1 MKNKLYTFKS
11 ILLFLS
17 ICTIYLFSLILLLLN
32 LNVIELYEISILFSL
47 LIFSLTLLIY
57 STFLKNK
64 LIFLSA
70 LAIFLIS
77 LLEIVIIKFNLISGG
92 IESVIWLNIVFQ
104 VAIFIINIILV
115 IGISIHYNKIKKNN
129 IIRLLAFENNEAII
143 VTYNYDDDN
152 LKIELS
158 KELKTKAKINYSNLN
173 FSREKFVNYIVE
185 EDRESFNEFLK
196 TKKETILVVRFLEV
210 VAKEIRYMTFKTGIK
225 TETGITFSGLDT
237 TNLQK
242 ALSKIEQMDRSKAVM
257 LDNLDLGIL
266 ELELVNKEDGD
277 FVILY
282 ANKAF
287 EKYLDSKKKF
297 IINKNLKH
305 VFLENQEELVKIFLE
320 IINENIQKECEIKYN
335 HINKWY
341 RLVGYKSDAN
351 KLVVI
356 FDDITNFKKQEEEQ
370 EYKIYHD
377 PLTDLYNN
385 RGLHR
390 KLRTFVNS
398 KKLIC
403 FYIDLV
409 DFSWIN
415 NYYSM
420 SFSDSILVLIAQEL
434 KNYFGMNAIISR
446 YFTDHFVII
455 LNEAT
460 DEEIRNALFFLKN
473 TSGKTYGNERNDVS
487 IRKNIGYAIY
497 PEDTK
502 DIKEVVFLANL
513 AMKMSIETIGIE
525 PFHYFPGLK
534 EIKQEKIKNIE
545 ILKEAI
551 INKQITV
558 FFQKI
563 IDVRNNE
570 IVMVESLARW
580 QKEDGSYV
588 PPLTFINLAVESR
601 IIKEL
606 EDLLISESLRK
617 YSEIIKRDEY
627 KKTKL
632 SLNLTPSIFLNI
644 ETIDLLNKYI
654 KFYNLTPEKIYIEIS
669 EETFVYNLEKC
680 NHVIALYRENG
691 FKISIDDFGSSYS
704 SLSILNNIDYE
715 VLKIDGKFILNCD
728 LEKNQKIIEMI
739 IKIASIDHKRVVA
752 EGVETKGMVEYL
764 KSVSCFVHQGY
775 YFHFPE
781 NIIK

>member
-1 MKNKLYTFKS
+1 M
-11 ILLFLS
+11 LF
-17 ICTIYLFSLILLLLN
+17 
-32 LNVIELYEISILFSL
+32 
-47 LIFSLTLLIY
+47 
-57 STFLKNK
+57 
-64 LIFLSA
+64 
-70 LAIFLIS
+70 
-77 LLEIVIIKFNLISGG
+77 
-92 IESVIWLNIVFQ
+92 
-104 VAIFIINIILV
+104 
-115 IGISIHYNKIKKNN
+115 
-129 IIRLLAFENNEAII
+129 
-143 VTYNYDDDN
+143 
-152 LKIELS
+152 
-158 KELKTKAKINYSNLN
+158 
-173 FSREKFVNYIVE
+173 
-185 EDRESFNEFLK
+185 
-196 TKKETILVVRFLEV
+196 
-210 VAKEIRYMTFKTGIK
+210 
-225 TETGITFSGLDT
+225 
-237 TNLQK
+237 
-242 ALSKIEQMDRSKAVM
+242 RS
-257 LDNLDLGIL
+257 
-266 ELELVNKEDGD
+266 
-277 FVILY
+277 
-282 ANKAF
+282 
-287 EKYLDSKKKF
+287 
-297 IINKNLKH
+297 
-305 VFLENQEELVKIFLE
+305 
-320 IINENIQKECEIKYN
+320 
-335 HINKWY
+335 
-341 RLVGYKSDAN
+341 
-351 KLVVI
+351 
-356 FDDITNFKKQEEEQ
+356 
-370 EYKIYHD
+370 
-377 PLTDLYNN
+377 
-385 RGLHR
+385 
-390 KLRTFVNS
+390 
-398 KKLIC
+398 
-403 FYIDLV
+403 
-409 DFSWIN
+409 
-415 NYYSM
+415 
-420 SFSDSILVLIAQEL
+420 
-434 KNYFGMNAIISR
+434 
-446 YFTDHFVII
+446 
-455 LNEAT
+455 
-460 DEEIRNALFFLKN
+460 LFFLKN